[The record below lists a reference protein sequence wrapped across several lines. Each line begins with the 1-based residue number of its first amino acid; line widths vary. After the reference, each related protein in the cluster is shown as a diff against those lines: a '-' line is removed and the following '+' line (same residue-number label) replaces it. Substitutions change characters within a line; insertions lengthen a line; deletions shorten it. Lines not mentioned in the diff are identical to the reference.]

1 MDNTRNDVVSRSTKA
16 YARTLGDEFALK
28 ATKRSSWTAVCAD
41 PSLEESHRQKP
52 GGRFENM
59 GPVYAEASNK
69 LPYRSTKP
77 KSAKQISKVLKKRP
91 QDYNRSAEYIAGLS

>member
-1 MDNTRNDVVSRSTKA
+1 MGNTRNDVVSRSTKA
-16 YARTLGDEFALK
+16 YARTLGANLRSKPLSALAGRPYAQIQVWRNHIVK
-28 ATKRSSWTAVCAD
+28 SRVAD
-41 PSLEESHRQKP
+41 S
-52 GGRFENM
+52 ENM